1 MATVYEKN
9 LMASLSREVGDTDS
23 TNYYYTANQLFSAL
37 NDGIQ
42 DFNEEMPQQYE
53 VVSSGDDAYYNPDP
67 DSIDQRLII
76 LYSARAL
83 LRGELAKQAR
93 EAIVHTNAAGRTDM
107 TARPEATD
115 TALQRYDKMIARIK
129 LQREKKLVQNE
140 MYNKGSGEELRSNGT
155 TWVEGLPITTIETT
169 V

>member
-37 NDGIQ
+37 NDGLD

-53 VVSSGDDAYYNPDP
+53 VLGSGDDAYYNPDP
-67 DSIDQRLII
+67 YKIDQRLII

-83 LRGELAKQAR
+83 MRGELAKQAR

-107 TARPEATD
+107 TAKPEASNM
-115 TALQRYDKMIARIK
+115 ALKRYDKMIARIK
-129 LQREKKLVQNE
+129 FQREQGLVQSE
-140 MYNKGSGEELRSNGT
+140 VYGEELRSDVT

>member
-23 TNYYYTANQLFSAL
+23 TNYYYTADQLFSAL
-37 NDGIQ
+37 NDGIE

-53 VVSSGDDAYYNPDP
+53 VLSTGDNAYYNPDP
-67 DSIDQRLII
+67 DKIDQRLII

-107 TARPEATD
+107 TARPEASN
-115 TALQRYDKMIARIK
+115 TAINRYDKMIARIK
-129 LQREKKLVQNE
+129 FQREQKLVQDE
-140 MYNKGSGEELRSNGT
+140 MYTKGAGEELRSDVT
-155 TWVEGLPITTIETT
+155 TLVEGLPITIIETT